1 MNSLIRY
8 SNPMSSLSNW
18 IEEFFNDNRCYNS
31 IDRELT
37 SGNFPRVDITE
48 NETSYQIK
56 ADLPGMD
63 KKDIAV
69 NIENGV
75 IRIEGEKKE
84 EHKKEHGKYFHLER
98 SYGHFSRSFALPEE
112 VNAEKIEAKMHNGV
126 LEVILPKSERARPK
140 AIEVKVM

>member
-18 IEEFFNDNRCYNS
+18 IDEFFNDNRYFDS